1 MKETYIKKEV
11 VFQGLDGKE
20 YEYKGTE
27 YKLKR
32 GVRMNTSLYH
42 ITLDV
47 IIDGVS
53 HNLESCT
60 NSDLINIKVVGMYLE
75 VIKKRIETYIENGEV
90 KSIEEV
96 LEESINN
103 VFN

>member
-1 MKETYIKKEV
+1 MKETYIKKED

-20 YEYKGTE
+20 YEYKGKE
-27 YKLKR
+27 YKFKS
-32 GVRMNTSLYH
+32 GIRMNTSMYL

-47 IIDGVS
+47 IIDGVE
-53 HNLESCT
+53 HNLESCKY
-60 NSDLINIKVVGMYLE
+60 SELIKLKEVDTYLE
-75 VIKKRIETYIENGEV
+75 EIKNRIETYIENGKV